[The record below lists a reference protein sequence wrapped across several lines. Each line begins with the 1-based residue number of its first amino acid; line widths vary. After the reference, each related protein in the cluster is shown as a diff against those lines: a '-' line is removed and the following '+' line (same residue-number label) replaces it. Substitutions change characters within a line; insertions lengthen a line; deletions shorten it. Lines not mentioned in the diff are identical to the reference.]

1 MSAMSDPP
9 VSLTLIIVFLSFTPA
24 DSDANWIESLHRADV
39 AQSKAS
45 DTLATPPS
53 TQAPTSPPQAPDHAT
68 ASTKPLSSSPF
79 SANGEALDT
88 GMSVHSYVDWVSYT
102 PTGIRSQLKKL
113 EEEKSALQLQLQ
125 QEQQRTQDTLRGI
138 EVAIQ
143 ETRSLDNMYRSS
155 QAEILQLTSQ
165 LDELRRSYA
174 ELQAENM
181 QSASNLMGSFSN
193 SLFIVGQAMNG
204 IQKNSMISAA

>member
-1 MSAMSDPP
+1 MSAMSDPS
-9 VSLTLIIVFLSFTPA
+9 VALTLIIVFLSFTPA
-24 DSDANWIESLHRADV
+24 DPDANWIESLHRVDV

-45 DTLATPPS
+45 DTLATPPV

-68 ASTKPLSSSPF
+68 ASTLIKSSSSSPF
-79 SANGEALDT
+79 SSNGEALDA

-102 PTGIRSQLKKL
+102 FTGTRSQLKKL

-143 ETRSLDNMYRSS
+143 ETRSLDNLYRSS

-165 LDELRRSYA
+165 CDELRRSHA
-174 ELQAENM
+174 KLQAENM
-181 QSASNLMGSFSN
+181 QSASNLMAPSPT
-193 SLFIVGQAMNG
+193 VY
-204 IQKNSMISAA
+204 